1 MACPYFEPV
10 QVHAAPLG
18 YAAMPLPL
26 GDSWMGTCRAGAE
39 PPAEP
44 DTALLYSLCQFGY
57 ARGRCPR
64 FATDDPG
71 ADAVRFAITRVAAG
85 SLDLCYVLERDHH
98 PFSQGSLSYSLAARC
113 FFPSSDGASPP
124 EIVIRQAEAY
134 VKSYLRRQPEPYR
147 S

>member
-10 QVHAAPLG
+10 RVNTALLG
-18 YAAMPLPL
+18 YETMPLPL
-26 GDSWMGTCRAGAE
+26 GDSWMGTCRAGVE

-44 DTALLYSLCQFGY
+44 DAALLHSLCHFGY

-64 FATDDPG
+64 FAADDPG
-71 ADAVRFAITRVAAG
+71 PDAVRFSITRIAPP

-98 PFSQGSLSYSLAARC
+98 PFSYGSLSYSLAAGC
-113 FFPSSDGASPP
+113 FLPSSGGAAPP
-124 EIVIRQAEAY
+124 EIVVRQAEAY
-134 VKSYLRRQPEPYR
+134 VKSYLRRQPEPCR